1 MAPKPL
7 PAVVLVGRPNV
18 GKSTLFNRISGRR
31 RAIVAPTAGTTRDS
45 IQQPTD
51 WRNVPFRLADT
62 AGMFG
67 QSEDPLQKLVVEH
80 GRRAFA
86 TADLFI
92 FVVDGRDGLVPADL
106 EIARAIHASG
116 RPVIVAI
123 NKMDDRR
130 ARAGALDFYELGFE
144 PVMEISAEHGTGI
157 GDLLDEVIARLPSA
171 GKSQEE
177 GGKSEEEH
185 EETPEPRIAIA
196 GRPNVGKSSLVNRIL
211 REERVLVSEVA
222 GTTRDAV
229 DVGFRWHQRQF
240 RIVDTAG
247 IRKPGRVA
255 RAGQVEAISVLSARR
270 AVADADVLVLVIDAT
285 LGAADQDGA
294 IAGEAERA
302 GRSVIIAVNKWDL
315 VKGEGQEFA
324 AKFDDKLRFNLK
336 FLDYAPIVHVSAL
349 TGERTPKLIEVVDL
363 VLRERNRRIPTPE
376 LNKFF
381 KGVVESHPIPS
392 PGRTAI
398 RILYAAQVGVAP
410 PTFALFTNV
419 ATELHFSY
427 ERFLKNRLREK
438 FGFSGTPIRLQ
449 VRRRKR

>member
-1 MAPKPL
+1 MAPKP
-7 PAVVLVGRPNV
+7 PPTVVLVGRPNV
-18 GKSTLFNRISGRR
+18 GKSTLFNRIVGRR

-45 IQQPTD
+45 INQLASWQ
-51 WRNVPFRLADT
+51 NVEFLLADT

-86 TADLFI
+86 TADLFV
-92 FVVDGRDGLVPADL
+92 FVVDGREGLVPADL
-106 EIARAIHASG
+106 EIARAIRAAD

-123 NKMDDRR
+123 NKADDKR
-130 ARAGALDFYELGFE
+130 AKSGALDFYELGFE
-144 PVMEISAEHGTGI
+144 PVVEISAEHGQGT
-157 GDLLDEVIARLPSA
+157 GDLLDEVIAKLPSSSR
-171 GKSQEE
+171 KTQET
-177 GGKSEEEH
+177 EEP
-185 EETPEPRIAIA
+185 PEPRIAIA

-211 REERVLVSEVA
+211 KEERVLVSEVA

-229 DVGFRWHQRQF
+229 DVGFQWHQRLF

-255 RAGQVEAISVLSARR
+255 RAGQVEAVSVLSARR

-285 LGAADQDGA
+285 LGTADQDGA

-315 VKGEGQEFA
+315 VKGEGQDFA
-324 AKFDDKLRFNLK
+324 RKFDDKLRFNLK
-336 FLDYAPIVHVSAL
+336 FLDYAPIVHISAL
-349 TGERTPKLIEVVDL
+349 TGERTSKLLEL
-363 VLRERNRRIPTPE
+363 VEKVMVERTRRISTPD
-376 LNKFF
+376 LNRFLKE
-381 KGVVESHPIPS
+381 VTESHPIPS

-419 ATELHFSY
+419 ATEFHFSY
-427 ERFLKNRLREK
+427 ERFLKNQLREK
-438 FGFSGTPIRLQ
+438 FGFLGTPIRLQ
-449 VRRRKR
+449 VRRRKRA